1 MVAVP
6 AVVAAVA
13 GSEVD
18 APVVAVLDGLNRAA
32 ASIAVLDTLND
43 AAVIAVLD
51 ALDEVFDFIS
61 VEGAVQ
67 GVGDVESFEGGGVEP
82 FGAPPALLL
91 DLDGGLVVGGLNVVV
106 AAAADEFPF
115 GRGRHGW
122 SAEGG
127 GIGLLLSLWGR
138 SG

>member
-1 MVAVP
+1 MVIVAIP
-6 AVVAAVA
+6 AVVAAGV
-13 GSEVD
+13 EVD
-18 APVVAVLDGLNRAA
+18 APVVAVLDALNGTA

-51 ALDEVFDFIS
+51 ALDKVFDFIF

-67 GVGDVESFEGGGVEP
+67 RVGYVESSEGGGVEP
-82 FGAPPALLL
+82 FVAPPALLL
-91 DLDGGLVVGGLNVVV
+91 DLDRWLVVDGLNIVA
-106 AAAADEFPF
+106 AAAADEFSF

-122 SAEGG
+122 SAEDR
-127 GIGLLLSLWGR
+127 GIGQLLSLCGW